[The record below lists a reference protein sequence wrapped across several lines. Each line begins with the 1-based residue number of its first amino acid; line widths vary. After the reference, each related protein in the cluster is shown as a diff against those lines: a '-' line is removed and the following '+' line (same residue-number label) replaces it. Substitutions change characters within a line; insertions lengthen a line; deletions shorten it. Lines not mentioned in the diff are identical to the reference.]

1 MKAVIAMDS
10 FKGCMN
16 AIEACNAAAQGV
28 LAHDSNATTI
38 ILPMSDG
45 GDGML
50 DAYVHATHC
59 SVETIDVSGPLP
71 GTTVKASIGFYNDTA
86 IIESAQA
93 CGLALVPS
101 DQRNPMKTQTHGV
114 GEMLR
119 YVISKGYKRVIIGLG
134 GSATND
140 LGIGMLSTL
149 GIKFYDING
158 HELEPYTENIDRI
171 RSIEGVDAVKQLCN
185 GVTITIASDVTSP
198 LMGPDGAAMTFAS
211 QKGATPSQVQSLESM
226 ALQFNSVVS
235 TKLGHDYSVLPGA
248 GAAGGLGYA
257 LMAFL
262 NGTFASGAKLLLDIA
277 NFEDIISDAQLVVIT
292 GEGKSDRQTVM
303 GKLPG
308 EIVRIAAK
316 KGIKTILLSGQIE
329 DTEVLTNA
337 GFYAIKSIN
346 KQGTPLEEAMNK
358 DVARSNLMTTTHE
371 AISQIS

>member
-71 GTTVKASIGFYNDTA
+71 GTTIKASIGFYNDTA

-93 CGLALVPS
+93 CGLALVQS

-149 GIKFYDING
+149 GIKFYNKNG
-158 HELEPYTENIDRI
+158 HELKSCTENIDKI
-171 RSIEGVDAVKQLCN
+171 HALEGVEDVKQLCN

-198 LMGPDGAAMTFAS
+198 LMGPNGAAMTFAP
-211 QKGATPSQVQSLESM
+211 QKGATPCQVQLLENM

-235 TKLGHDYSVLPGA
+235 AKLGNDYSVLPGA

-277 NFEDIISDAQLVVIT
+277 NFEDIISDAQLVIT

-371 AISQIS
+371 VISQIS

>member
-16 AIEACNAAAQGV
+16 AIEACNAVAQGV

-101 DQRNPMKTQTHGV
+101 NQRNPMKTQTHGV

-158 HELEPYTENIDRI
+158 HELKPCTENIDKI
-171 RSIEGVDAVKQLCN
+171 HAIEGVEAVKQLCN

-198 LMGPDGAAMTFAS
+198 LMGPDGAAMTFAP
-211 QKGATPSQVQSLESM
+211 QKGATPSQVLLLESM

-235 TKLGHDYSVLPGA
+235 AKLGHDYSILPGT
-248 GAAGGLGYA
+248 GAAGGLGYT

-277 NFEDIISDAQLVVIT
+277 NFKDIISDAQIVIT

-329 DTEVLTNA
+329 DTKVLADA

-358 DVARSNLMTTTHE
+358 DVARSNLMTTTRE
-371 AISQIS
+371 VISQIS